1 MTERLS
7 ININDHNAAAIR
19 RRMKEKGMSATQYI
33 ADAIA
38 LYEYVANTIDD
49 RKSVEFRC
57 ECGCRPRHRIRV
69 LGLPDS
75 WLRR

>member
-7 ININDHNAAAIR
+7 INISDHNAAAIR
-19 RRMKEKGMSATQYI
+19 KRMKDKGVSATEVVG
-33 ADAIA
+33 DAIA
-38 LYEYVANTIDD
+38 LYEYVANTIEA

-75 WLRR
+75 WPRR